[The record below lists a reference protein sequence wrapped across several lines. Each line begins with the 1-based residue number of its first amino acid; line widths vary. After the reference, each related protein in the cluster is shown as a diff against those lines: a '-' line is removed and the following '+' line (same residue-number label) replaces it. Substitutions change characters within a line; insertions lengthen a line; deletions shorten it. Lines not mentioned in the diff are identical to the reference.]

1 LRIFAFFSLFTP
13 KRGRFR
19 TSARFF
25 WNFRYC
31 IAFMGATD
39 YSLSVI
45 IPVYNEVELLGEAV
59 RRIDSFLREQFSRYE
74 VLIIESGSSDGT
86 FELSDRLAEELP
98 SVRVIHEGGRNGFG
112 SALKRGYKE
121 ARLDWVWFVTADT
134 PFPLESIAEARALFG
149 EYDCILSY
157 RSEDTRK
164 SAFRKVQSVV
174 YNALVKTLLDLR
186 VRHVNSAFKVFKREV
201 IQSLPLIS
209 NGWFIDAE
217 TLYWLHRKN
226 VRYCEIPVPLI
237 DRTGGHS
244 TITLATPLAILKEL
258 RVFLRERKKYL
269 AR

>member
-1 LRIFAFFSLFTP
+1 MR
-13 KRGRFR
+13 
-19 TSARFF
+19 RFF
-25 WNFRYC
+25 AQNCVFLRSFDAPHRALFPNFRLLTL
-31 IAFMGATD
+31 FMDTTA

-59 RRIDSFLREQFSRYE
+59 RRIDCFLREQFSRYE
-74 VLIIESGSSDGT
+74 LVVIESGSSDGT
-86 FELSDRLAEELP
+86 FELCDRLAEELP

-121 ARLDWVWFVTADT
+121 ARFDWVWFVTADT
-134 PFPLESIAEARALFG
+134 PFPLESILQARELFAD
-149 EYDCILSY
+149 YDCVLSY

-174 YNALVKTLLDLR
+174 YNALVKSLLGLR
-186 VRHVNSAFKVFKREV
+186 VRHINSAFKVFKREI

-226 VRYCEIPVPLI
+226 VRYREIPVPLI

-258 RVFLRERKKYL
+258 RIFLRERKKYL
-269 AR
+269 PR